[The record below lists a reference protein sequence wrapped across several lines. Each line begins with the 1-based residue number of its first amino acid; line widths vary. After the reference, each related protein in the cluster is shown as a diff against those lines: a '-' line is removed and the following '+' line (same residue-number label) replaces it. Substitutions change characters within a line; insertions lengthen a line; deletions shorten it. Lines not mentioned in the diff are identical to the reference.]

1 MCHYPARDSGIYCLW
16 CFMNEYKNMEKSRY
30 LIETIPEMELDET
43 FYKHIHSKYPEAHLE
58 QAHTIKEIAKLCP
71 EAAFFMN
78 SSHSSYQPENAL
90 DETVLPSESDIGIF
104 RHYRYS
110 PAFLHSHTFFEII
123 YVLRGTCEN
132 IFSSHTISM
141 QAGDICIVAPSI
153 VHAVSAFSDDCIVYN
168 FTIKSQTF
176 ETVFLNTLPRYG
188 TLHDFFSRA
197 LYSPGSQ
204 FYLYFKTGKDLNL
217 FNIFKKI
224 LEEYQNKKLYG
235 SSMTNALL
243 TIFFINLL
251 RSHEKNMVVPNP
263 VGRKQENNIIFILK
277 YIEMHYNSLTLPELA
292 AFFNYSERQLTRILK
307 NYTGQTFSSL
317 IQNVRLSRAAEL
329 LKQPTLPVTTVMEE
343 IGYSNITHFYRI
355 FEKKFGMT
363 PAEYKNSINQEAVR
377 LI

>member
-1 MCHYPARDSGIYCLW
+1 
-16 CFMNEYKNMEKSRY
+16 
-30 LIETIPEMELDET
+30 
-43 FYKHIHSKYPEAHLE
+43 
-58 QAHTIKEIAKLCP
+58 
-71 EAAFFMN
+71 
-78 SSHSSYQPENAL
+78 
-90 DETVLPSESDIGIF
+90 
-104 RHYRYS
+104 
-110 PAFLHSHTFFEII
+110 
-123 YVLRGTCEN
+123 
-132 IFSSHTISM
+132 M

-153 VHAVSAFSDDCIVYN
+153 VHAVSAFSDDCVVYN
-168 FTIKSQTF
+168 FVIKSQTF

-204 FYLYFKTGKDLNL
+204 FYLYFKTGKDQNL
-217 FNIFKKI
+217 LNIFEKI

-251 RSHEKNMVVPNP
+251 RSHEKNMIVPNP
-263 VGRKQENNIIFILK
+263 VGKKQENNIIFILK

-292 AFFNYSERQLTRILK
+292 TFFNYSERQLTRILK

-317 IQNVRLSRAAEL
+317 IQNIRLSRAAEL

-363 PAEYKNSINQEAVR
+363 PAEYRNSINQETVR